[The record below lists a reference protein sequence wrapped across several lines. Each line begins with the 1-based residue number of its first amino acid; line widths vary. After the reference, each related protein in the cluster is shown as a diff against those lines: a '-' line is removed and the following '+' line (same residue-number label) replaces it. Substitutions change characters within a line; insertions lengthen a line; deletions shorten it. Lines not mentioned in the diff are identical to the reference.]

1 MTVLRHSRPLPGAG
15 ESLVRQP
22 PVMGRAAAHNRLLL
36 RKGCGGRH
44 ARLLFRRAVLRIQAQ
59 AVRERLQP
67 LLDRRRG
74 NRCSR
79 KRCPSLVAVVF
90 CPGLRFGAVRR
101 RGGQGGSYRIVVY
114 GKRSLTCGRSPDSVC
129 LPCETT
135 CSSVLSY
142 KSYLYHDINRGSIQG
157 LALGA

>member
-1 MTVLRHSRPLPGAG
+1 MTMLRHSRPLPGVG
-15 ESLVRQP
+15 ESLVRQ
-22 PVMGRAAAHNRLLL
+22 PVMGRAAAHSRLLL
-36 RKGCGGRH
+36 RKGRGGHH
-44 ARLLFRRAVLRIQAQ
+44 ARQLLGRAVLRTQAR
-59 AVRERLQP
+59 AVRERFQLM
-67 LLDRRRG
+67 LDRRRG

-79 KRCPSLVAVVF
+79 RRCPGLLAVVF

-142 KSYLYHDINRGSIQG
+142 KSYLYHDINRGCIQG